1 MNLTKTL
8 GFCYFT
14 LGNCGQSKA
23 STLEIP
29 QNCVTLL
36 LRNSKAKNQAPMQ
49 IPHEFFL
56 IPENSTFL
64 MNPWNFDI
72 LFLE

>member
-1 MNLTKTL
+1 MNLKKTL
-8 GFCYFT
+8 AYCHFT
-14 LGNCGQSKA
+14 LRNFGQSKA

-36 LRNSKAKNQAPMQ
+36 AKNQAPVQ

-56 IPENSTFL
+56 IPGNSTPFL